1 VKKVSVFAIAFL
13 LMLSFSSING
23 GNIHSVS
30 TNNGNTLYVG
40 GVGPNNYTKI
50 QDAVNDAHH
59 GDTVFVYS
67 GIYYEKVKID
77 KSITVIGENE
87 QTTIIDGMNKT
98 TTVFSMAADYATF
111 SRFTIRYAVGDFW
124 TFSVLVTGNY
134 ITISNCTIKN
144 CDGLKISFL
153 SNSIIENCNLS
164 HNYWGLS
171 IDRGSNNLIIRNC
184 IISYNL
190 GKKEEDGGYIGG
202 DGILMFDIEKPAFN
216 ISIINCTILNSRLDG
231 IACIHN
237 SNIYISDCG
246 ISSSF
251 ESHAGIYLGGVRNG
265 NVLNCKLYDNNYGIQ
280 LVNSSNI
287 NIRNCNIF
295 SNLEGVKILLE
306 KDRNVSISYCNIKN
320 NSYGFE
326 IGESRGIS
334 VHYNNICNNE
344 IGVTTSLSIF
354 NARYNY
360 WGSKLGPSHLFKLR
374 GDKIVSS
381 FAKVFYF
388 PWLMEEY
395 EI

>member
-1 VKKVSVFAIAFL
+1 
-13 LMLSFSSING
+13 M
-23 GNIHSVS
+23 
-30 TNNGNTLYVG
+30 
-40 GVGPNNYTKI
+40 
-50 QDAVNDAHH
+50 
-59 GDTVFVYS
+59 
-67 GIYYEKVKID
+67 
-77 KSITVIGENE
+77 
-87 QTTIIDGMNKT
+87 
-98 TTVFSMAADYATF
+98 
-111 SRFTIRYAVGDFW
+111 
-124 TFSVLVTGNY
+124 
-134 ITISNCTIKN
+134 
-144 CDGLKISFL
+144 
-153 SNSIIENCNLS
+153 
-164 HNYWGLS
+164 
-171 IDRGSNNLIIRNC
+171 
-184 IISYNL
+184 
-190 GKKEEDGGYIGG
+190 
-202 DGILMFDIEKPAFN
+202 
-216 ISIINCTILNSRLDG
+216 
-231 IACIHN
+231 
-237 SNIYISDCG
+237 
-246 ISSSF
+246 
-251 ESHAGIYLGGVRNG
+251 RNG